1 VIEGSIDY
9 DRLCT
14 GNAVV
19 MVGYLGDRGEF
30 HRESQYYHAGDVI
43 SAEIGGSVQ
52 EYTILAVVGMP
63 NSMMM
68 SYSSGGYECLGFAEP
83 VFLEKFPK
91 MQQPVHCL
99 FDAGEE
105 AFDEINAQVSA
116 IAESNGLSVQ
126 TKLTAEAEFKENPIY
141 VQHGWN
147 CNCIDT
153 GGDRCA
159 EPRQYD
165 SDGGDRP
172 SEGVCSY
179 AQHWHDTKA
188 ATEADCL

>member
-1 VIEGSIDY
+1 MAKIRRVNGQETTQFDRTY
-9 DRLCT
+9 DENC
-14 GNAVV
+14 
-19 MVGYLGDRGEF
+19 MIY
-30 HRESQYYHAGDVI
+30 
-43 SAEIGGSVQ
+43 
-52 EYTILAVVGMP
+52 
-63 NSMMM
+63 
-68 SYSSGGYECLGFAEP
+68 GFD
-83 VFLEKFPK
+83 
-91 MQQPVHCL
+91 QPVHCL

-179 AQHWHDTKA
+179 AQHWHDTKVA
-188 ATEADCL
+188 AEADCL